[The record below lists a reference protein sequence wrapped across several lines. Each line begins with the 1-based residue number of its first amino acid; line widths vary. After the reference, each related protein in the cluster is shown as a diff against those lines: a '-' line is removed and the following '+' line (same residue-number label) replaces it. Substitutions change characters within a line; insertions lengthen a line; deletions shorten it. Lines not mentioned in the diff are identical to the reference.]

1 VRSRPAWSTEKIPG
15 TLRIH
20 KEAGFFCFGFFCL
33 FVCFVFFVVVFLF
46 VFLQKQ
52 NEEHLVLKNI
62 TLVVYTSGTQK
73 QII

>member
-1 VRSRPAWSTEKIPG
+1 
-15 TLRIH
+15 
-20 KEAGFFCFGFFCL
+20 L